1 MAKLPDHLRIEV
13 CVDSI
18 QSALNAQTGG
28 ADRVE
33 LCDNLPEGG
42 TTPSAGVIRVVR
54 EQLHIGLQVMIRPR
68 GGDFLYSAAELKMM
82 QYDIQVARDLG
93 ADGVVFGC
101 LSPDGSID
109 MRSTEKLI
117 RCSDGMS
124 VTFHRA
130 FDMASNPIQALEDLK
145 GLGIHRILTSGQ
157 ARTALDGV
165 KLLAQLVRQAEDKI
179 IILAGGGI
187 RPYNIQEIVNETGVS
202 ECHVSGRTVVDSAM
216 VCRNVDVSMGGV
228 LPPSEY
234 SQLIIDADV
243 IRAFRQS

>member
-1 MAKLPDHLRIEV
+1 MAKLSDHLKIEV

-18 QSALNAQTGG
+18 QSALNAQAGG

-42 TTPSAGVIRVVR
+42 TTPSAGAIRVAR
-54 EQLHIGLQVMIRPR
+54 EQLRIGLQVMIRPR
-68 GGDFLYSAAELKMM
+68 GGDFLYAEAELQMM

-109 MRSTEKLI
+109 MRSAERLLW
-117 RCSDGMS
+117 CADGMN

-130 FDMASNPIQALEDLK
+130 FDMAANPIQALEDLK
-145 GLGIHRILTSGQ
+145 ALGIPRVLTSGK
-157 ARTALDGV
+157 ASTALEGIP
-165 KLLAQLVRQAEDKI
+165 LLAQLVEQAAGQI

-187 RPYNIQEIVNETGVS
+187 RPHNIGQIVEKTGVV
-202 ECHVSGRTVVDSAM
+202 ECHVSGRSAIDSAM
-216 VCRNVDVSMGGV
+216 VYRNPGIKMGGV

-234 SQLIIDADV
+234 SRLIIDADV